1 MKNLLLLIISI
12 TVLELSSCSD
22 KISDPQTADKQ
33 NYIVPLSVGNQWK
46 YREIST
52 KKEGSSTIKEEKVYT
67 LTVQS
72 EEMIS
77 GIKEYG
83 IHNSLYNENYMRWYN
98 TAEGFWENYFNVD
111 LRSFSAKYPCKNG
124 DAWILDTFT
133 RTDNQGNI
141 LGKFFRKMAVIS
153 TNVPRTINGSNFNC
167 YHYQLTYN
175 DLETKEPIANSST
188 DYFYSVNVGLV
199 EQVDINNG
207 VEDFTKELLSYT
219 VK

>member
-1 MKNLLLLIISI
+1 MKNLLLLIISA
-12 TVLELSSCSD
+12 TLLVLSSCSD
-22 KISDPQTADKQ
+22 KTSAPQTADKQ

-98 TAEGFWENYFNVD
+98 TPEGYWNNVLTLS
-111 LRSFSAKYPCKNG
+111 LRRLSAKYPCKKG
-124 DAWILDTFT
+124 DTWVVDTFV
-133 RTDNQGNI
+133 RTDNQGNKI
-141 LGKFFRKMAVIS
+141 GKFTTKMTVIS
-153 TNVPRTINGSNFNC
+153 TNVPRTINGNNYNC
-167 YHYQLTYN
+167 YHYQMTYN
-175 DLETKEPIANSST
+175 NLETKEPIANSST